1 MIRTDCRGSC
11 KSNYH
16 DCPLF
21 PVMQVILVVVE
32 IILIH
37 YVIKFVSDLRVVI
50 SGQSGFLHQQDITE
64 ILLKVALNTIKQTF
78 PFGGGVHL
86 LANPL
91 SCLDGAVSFKNE
103 KTVRGWV
110 RCRIWWGWPV
120 CVFLKK
126 WNQTQ
131 RKQNHKQKKH
141 TYCSHKSY
149 SSLLSL
155 FL

>member
-1 MIRTDCRGSC
+1 MGFELATLMMIRTDCRGSC

-103 KTVRGWV
+103 KTFRG
-110 RCRIWWGWPV
+110 
-120 CVFLKK
+120 
-126 WNQTQ
+126 
-131 RKQNHKQKKH
+131 
-141 TYCSHKSY
+141 
-149 SSLLSL
+149 
-155 FL
+155 